1 MAKKKGMH
9 SLKKSVKAFHGVGKA
24 YVKKAIALVKKHTKD
39 KQRQKQMIK
48 QIKSIEKSLHNL
60 KKLAGR

>member
-1 MAKKKGMH
+1 MAKKGRFIKE
-9 SLKKSVKAFHGVGKA
+9 SVKAVHGAGVA
-24 YVKKAIALVKKHTKD
+24 YVKRAIILIKKHTKD
-39 KQRQKQMIK
+39 KARQKMMLK